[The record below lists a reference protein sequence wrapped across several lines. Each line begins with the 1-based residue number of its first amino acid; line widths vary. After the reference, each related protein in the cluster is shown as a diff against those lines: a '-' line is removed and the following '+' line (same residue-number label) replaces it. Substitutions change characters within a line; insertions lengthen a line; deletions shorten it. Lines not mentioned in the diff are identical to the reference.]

1 MSKSIEELSQKMTLE
16 EFLKYVDDE
25 ILCPNNF
32 GLTDDA
38 VKCDDGNTLEIC
50 HNCWNEALKNIKF
63 KDNALELFQK
73 KALPTLIKLQ
83 KAEEKYKKLD
93 EDRKKLKAKL
103 KEEMDRYSINKWE
116 NDNFSI
122 TYIAATE
129 RSKLDSKEV
138 KEKFPDV
145 FNICSHLSPVA
156 ASMRF
161 KVK

>member
-1 MSKSIEELSQKMTLE
+1 MKSIEELSKEMALD

-25 ILCPNNF
+25 TLCPNNL
-32 GLTDDA
+32 GLTDDT
-38 VKCDDGNTLEIC
+38 VNCDDGDTLEIC
-50 HNCWNEALKNIKF
+50 HNCWNTALKGIEF
-63 KDNALELFQK
+63 KNNSLELFQK

-83 KAEEKYKKLD
+83 KAEEKYKKLN
-93 EDRKKLKAKL
+93 EDRKKLKDKL
-103 KEEMDRYSINKWE
+103 KEEMDRYNINKWE
-116 NDNFSI
+116 NDEFSI

-129 RSKLDSKEV
+129 RSKLDTKEI

-156 ASMRF
+156 ESIRF